1 MDELKGLQSLPDEF
15 LNSKQIRMRERMAS
29 VIADYK
35 ALMEQYE
42 AFELASTNRICE
54 QLASKHNISSRMVR
68 HYLKK
73 AGLIHSRQRTIWQ

>member
-1 MDELKGLQSLPDEF
+1 MDELKGLQSLPDE
-15 LNSKQIRMRERMAS
+15 LLSPSQIRMRDRMAS

-54 QLASKHNISSRMVR
+54 QLASKHDISSRMVR
-68 HYLKK
+68 YYLKK
-73 AGLIHSRQRTIWQ
+73 AGLIQPRQRTVWQ